1 MTKDI
6 FITNFF
12 DPMFMTMFRRYFDEL
27 EMKINDWDR
36 LFLEMNTQN
45 GGNCAY
51 IRVCGD
57 NPIGFI
63 QFTTVTLENWF
74 FKEKL
79 GFIREFW
86 IQKEFRRNGH
96 GSALCSLAE
105 KYFFDNGIRRI
116 VLTAEE
122 EAKEF
127 YFRRGYGVCK
137 GMEAMNN
144 MDVWVKEI

>member
-6 FITNFF
+6 FITDFF
-12 DPMFMTMFRRYFDEL
+12 NPMFTDMFKLYFSEL
-27 EMKINDWDR
+27 GMDIKDWNG
-36 LFLEMNTQN
+36 LFEEMNTRN

-63 QFTTVTLENWF
+63 QFTAVTLENWF
-74 FKEKL
+74 FKERL

-86 IQKEFRRNGH
+86 VQKELRRQGH

-122 EAKEF
+122 KEKGFYFKRGYRVCGGIEAK
-127 YFRRGYGVCK
+127 
-137 GMEAMNN
+137 ND
-144 MDVWVKEI
+144 MDVWVREI

>member
-6 FITNFF
+6 FITDFF
-12 DPMFMTMFRRYFDEL
+12 NPMFTDMFKLYFSEL
-27 EMKINDWDR
+27 GMDIKDWNG
-36 LFLEMNTQN
+36 LFEEMNTRN

-63 QFTTVTLENWF
+63 QFTAVTLENWF
-74 FKEKL
+74 FKERL

-86 IQKEFRRNGH
+86 VQKELRRQGH

-122 EAKEF
+122 KEKEF
-127 YFRRGYGVCK
+127 YFKRGYRVC
-137 GMEAMNN
+137 GGIEAKND
-144 MDVWVKEI
+144 MDVWVREI

>member
-6 FITNFF
+6 FITDFF
-12 DPMFMTMFRRYFDEL
+12 DPMFTDMFKRYFSEL
-27 EMKINDWDR
+27 GMDVKDWNG
-36 LFLEMNTQN
+36 LFEEMNTRN

-63 QFTTVTLENWF
+63 QFTAVTLENWF
-74 FKEKL
+74 LKERL

-86 IQKEFRRNGH
+86 VQKELRRQGH

-122 EAKEF
+122 TEKEF
-127 YFRRGYGVCK
+127 YFKRGYRICG
-137 GMEAMNN
+137 GMAAKND
-144 MDVWVKEI
+144 MDVWVREI

>member
-1 MTKDI
+1 MAKDI
-6 FITNFF
+6 LITDFF

-27 EMKINDWDR
+27 EIKVSDWEG
-36 LFLEMNTQN
+36 LFSEMNTQN

-63 QFTTVTLENWF
+63 QFTAGTLENWF

-86 IQKEFRRNGH
+86 VQKEFRRNGH

-105 KYFFDNGIRRI
+105 KYFFDNGIKRI

-122 EAKEF
+122 KAKEF
-127 YFRRGYGVCK
+127 YFRRGYEVCG
-137 GMEAMNN
+137 GMEAING
-144 MDVWVKEI
+144 MDVWIREI

>member
-6 FITNFF
+6 FITDFF
-12 DPMFMTMFRRYFDEL
+12 NPMFTDMFKRYFSEL
-27 EMKINDWDR
+27 GMDIKDWNG
-36 LFLEMNTQN
+36 LFEEMNTRN

-63 QFTTVTLENWF
+63 QFTAISLENWF
-74 FKEKL
+74 LKERL

-86 IQKEFRRNGH
+86 VQKELRRQGH

-122 EAKEF
+122 KEKEF
-127 YFRRGYGVCK
+127 YFKRGYRVCG
-137 GMEAMNN
+137 GMEAKND
-144 MDVWVKEI
+144 MDVWVREI

>member
-1 MTKDI
+1 MTKDT
-6 FITNFF
+6 FITDFF
-12 DPMFMTMFRRYFDEL
+12 DPMFTDMFKRYFSEL
-27 EMKINDWDR
+27 GIDVKDWNG
-36 LFLEMNTQN
+36 LFEEMNTRN

-63 QFTTVTLENWF
+63 QFTAVTLENWF
-74 FKEKL
+74 FKERL

-86 IQKEFRRNGH
+86 VQKELRRQGH

-122 EAKEF
+122 KEKEF
-127 YFRRGYGVCK
+127 YFKRGYRVCG
-137 GMEAMNN
+137 GMEAKND
-144 MDVWVKEI
+144 MDVWVREI